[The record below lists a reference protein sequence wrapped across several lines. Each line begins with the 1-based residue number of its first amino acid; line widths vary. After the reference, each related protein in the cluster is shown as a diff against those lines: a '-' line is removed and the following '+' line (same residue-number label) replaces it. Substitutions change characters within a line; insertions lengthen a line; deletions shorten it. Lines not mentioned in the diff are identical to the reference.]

1 MGMSLDTLV
10 LKLRA
15 TTFYP
20 ALFAGAFG
28 TPQITSDRIS
38 RALAQY
44 IRSFVSGNSRY
55 DRAVRGEAATVLT
68 SQEQQ
73 GEQLF
78 RTAGCAQCHTTVAQI
93 SDGAH
98 NVGLDATNVDVGT
111 GRGAVK
117 VPSLRNV
124 AARPRYMHDGRLTS
138 LEQVI
143 DFFDS
148 GVQANP
154 DLDPRLKGPD
164 GSPRRLGLT
173 LDQKASLV
181 AFLKTLTDSTFL
193 TDVRFSDP
201 FASVAVAPPSN
212 PGPTPSPTPGPPP
225 SAPPPTNVAITI
237 QGNAYHPALQTVAP
251 GATIAF
257 TNADNRRHSASFFS
271 SAIVSTPIFTSG
283 TQTVKMP
290 TAPGT
295 YGFQC
300 AVHGAAMSG
309 TIIVQ

>member
-1 MGMSLDTLV
+1 
-10 LKLRA
+10 
-15 TTFYP
+15 
-20 ALFAGAFG
+20 
-28 TPQITSDRIS
+28 
-38 RALAQY
+38 
-44 IRSFVSGNSRY
+44 
-55 DRAVRGEAATVLT
+55 
-68 SQEQQ
+68 
-73 GEQLF
+73 
-78 RTAGCAQCHTTVAQI
+78 
-93 SDGAH
+93 
-98 NVGLDATNVDVGT
+98 
-111 GRGAVK
+111 
-117 VPSLRNV
+117 
-124 AARPRYMHDGRLTS
+124 MHDGRLTS

-154 DLDPRLKGPD
+154 DLDPRLKASD

-201 FASVAVAPPSN
+201 FATVAVTPPSN
-212 PGPTPSPTPGPPP
+212 PGPPPGPTTGPPP
-225 SAPPPTNVAITI
+225 SVPPPTSAAITI